1 MPGTSVAGSLVSG
14 SGVLGTSVAGMAVPG
29 ASWRL
34 KREAAETG
42 HNVMEAE
49 ILKGLAID
57 IFVTGAPVTRAGVVG
72 ATVTGAVQWE
82 SW

>member
-1 MPGTSVAGSLVSG
+1 M
-14 SGVLGTSVAGMAVPG
+14 AGMAVPG
-29 ASWRL
+29 ASWLGL